1 MGEVKENPPEAAGVL
16 EEDLPKV
23 NKELEEG
30 VVVVAVLDVVATVV
44 DPNENVDDAGV
55 VAVVAVPAEDEAVV
69 VDEPN
74 ENLAVVAFG
83 VVIARDDALEDG
95 FARLEVEDVALGPNE
110 NPVVVAG
117 LTLEGLFSFS
127 LVILSKCLT

>member
-1 MGEVKENPPEAAGVL
+1 MTEAMGEVKENPPEAAGVL

-95 FARLEVEDVALGPNE
+95 FARLEVEYVALG
-110 NPVVVAG
+110 VRTR
-117 LTLEGLFSFS
+117 TLWWWRA
-127 LVILSKCLT
+127 